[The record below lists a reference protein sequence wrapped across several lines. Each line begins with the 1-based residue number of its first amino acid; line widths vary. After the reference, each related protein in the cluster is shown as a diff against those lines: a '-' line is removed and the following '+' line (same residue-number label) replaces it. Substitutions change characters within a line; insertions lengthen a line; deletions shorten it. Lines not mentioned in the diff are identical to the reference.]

1 MDEVVLREG
10 LGTTQQQGEW
20 SHDDDNHDSINNHN
34 HIDPSQALAVFFLN
48 SIKAPNLPLGRP
60 RRPLDRLKWTTVVTI
75 GCEAAVVATTTKTT
89 TVLESRRDDFIQDQE
104 VARQQ
109 R

>member
-1 MDEVVLREG
+1 M
-10 LGTTQQQGEW
+10 
-20 SHDDDNHDSINNHN
+20 
-34 HIDPSQALAVFFLN
+34 DPSQALAVFFLN
-48 SIKAPNLPLGRP
+48 SKHYRNKAKELFSVPNLPLGRP

-89 TVLESRRDDFIQDQE
+89 AVLESRRADFIQDQE

-109 R
+109 W